1 MLFNVQNQVVI
12 FDEAHNLINAISD
25 LFSPAVS
32 LSMLS
37 SSHSQIDAYYQRY
50 SDRLSSES
58 HSFIIHLQTILKALI
73 HLLTTKPSNF
83 GMVNIFMVNQFIQ
96 HLHLESINF
105 FDILHFITSKRIVQK
120 LNGFVDTLG
129 EDGKPPVSHFP
140 AVTDFI
146 LALTNDNE
154 DARVVVSYSSESGPF
169 LRFLLLNPSVYFKE
183 IVDECR
189 SVIITGGTLQPVRP
203 FSLFLFLVF
212 RVLLSAIP
220 SSLPGSGC
228 LSLVASHFV
237 S

>member
-83 GMVNIFMVNQFIQ
+83 GMVNIFMVNR
-96 HLHLESINF
+96 
-105 FDILHFITSKRIVQK
+105 FITSKRIVQK

-154 DARVVVSYSSESGPF
+154 DARVVVSYSNESGPF

-189 SVIITGGTLQPVRP
+189 SVIITGGTLQPVRS

-228 LSLVASHFV
+228 FSLVASHFV

>member
-1 MLFNVQNQVVI
+1 
-12 FDEAHNLINAISD
+12 
-25 LFSPAVS
+25 
-32 LSMLS
+32 MLS

-73 HLLTTKPSNF
+73 HLLSTKPANF
-83 GMVNIFMVNQFIQ
+83 GMVNIFTVDRFIQ

-140 AVTDFI
+140 LVTDFI

-154 DARVVVSYSSESGPF
+154 DARVVVSYAKENGPF

-189 SVIITGGTLQPVRP
+189 SVIITGGTLQPVKFLLTP
-203 FSLFLFLVF
+203 FILSFLSFRLSFFLIF
-212 RVLLSAIP
+212 HRI
-220 SSLPGSGC
+220 GSF
-228 LSLVASHFV
+228 LSLCLTFYLRIMWERFM
-237 S
+237 